1 MIETG
6 VVGGC
11 AETRGWKL
19 VQLLVIGAVA
29 SAGSVFGSATAAAT
43 GGNMGADCLWAG
55 AAHRQGSSIAAG
67 GWSFR
72 CGTDERG
79 APYWLRGA
87 VVREPSTVPN
97 PGAAQRPTGRF
108 SAGAR
113 QPGTAYNDY
122 CVGSQLVE
130 GAEDVYQVVTH
141 RDGTLSW
148 KAVAPIEQWRFDPGA
163 TGPAKSW
170 RSASLCDEGNLT

>member
-1 MIETG
+1 MIETRA
-6 VVGGC
+6 VGGC

-19 VQLLVIGAVA
+19 VRLLVIGAVA
-29 SAGSVFGSATAAAT
+29 SGGSVFGSATAAAT
-43 GGNMGADCLWAG
+43 GDDASADCLWAG
-55 AAHRQGSSIAAG
+55 AAHGQGNSIAAG

-87 VVREPSTVPN
+87 AVSEPSTVPN
-97 PGAAQRPTGRF
+97 PGAAQNPAGRF

-122 CVGSQLVE
+122 CAGSQLVE

-141 RDGTLSW
+141 RDGTMSW
-148 KAVAPIEQWRFDPGA
+148 KAAAPIEQWRFDPGA

-170 RSASLCDEGNLT
+170 RSASLCDDGNLT